1 MSLVGSRGNCE
12 KRNYQKL
19 RKIGRIGLKIKF
31 NSTID
36 NQILNGPIGPKLV
49 DFSRFGKYFL
59 HNDPNF
65 LPILLKTY
73 VYKKKALKRT
83 FRLTFI

>member
-36 NQILNGPIGPKLV
+36 NQILNGPIGPKLA
-49 DFSRFGKYFL
+49 DFSQFL
-59 HNDPNF
+59 VNIF
-65 LPILLKTY
+65 CTMTLTSYLPILLKVNFTTMF
-73 VYKKKALKRT
+73 VSL
-83 FRLTFI
+83 IS